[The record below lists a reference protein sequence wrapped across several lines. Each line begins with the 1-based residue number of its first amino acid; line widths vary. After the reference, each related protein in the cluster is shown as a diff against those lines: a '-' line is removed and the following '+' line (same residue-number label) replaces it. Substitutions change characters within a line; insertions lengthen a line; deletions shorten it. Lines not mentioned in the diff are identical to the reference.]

1 MDRSDQEHTDDNS
14 WFDVQSTL
22 QAAASQLRP
31 GEMLQAEHFNLFEAM
46 SAVEIGDPKMDAG
59 LDTETAPT
67 PDQLVEQGLAPLEL
81 SHQQHIAILDQ
92 LAAMQ
97 ASWHVGN
104 SLAQTVFVCL
114 YMLKPDRTAQN
125 QVLSAYCEATRA
137 GCDAVR
143 NIVLHASVCEEE
155 DFTTHTFGLPLQ
167 SSTSFKESRL
177 SKTKPYAAVS
187 LAEDQVLAARKASHQ
202 HAGFSDAAPEDD
214 ETTAIL
220 ARLRFSK
227 ALLQALEQ
235 LHQWDADGLIMAR
248 KHVQRAQAE
257 LANVVQT
264 AHLGVGPAVGFHPDV
279 NRHLLGPL
287 PPRPVQVLSNQEA
300 WAYYSK
306 LLKDLLVVCQLT
318 GIQQWPQLQEFLHS
332 FAKRNPGSVARSAMH
347 AAITGKLSKTKGGGV
362 PGWVPGAPM
371 MCAHLCFPQPNHLP
385 GPEVKLFVDQVCIAV
400 QGWCL
405 AMCVNRSRQRRR
417 HRRAMEDWSNLLEH
431 ALIADAS
438 PWFQDWL
445 HHRSSWQWQPPP
457 EQADH
462 PEEALGPCAA
472 WVEKGCAAVLLQH
485 FLLGFELDLYQPK
498 EFCMIY
504 WYCDYLHGTVAVTA
518 PQFLNVQPQS
528 GAPASPSKGGLPAL
542 SAKSGKHTS
551 KKSSAKAKAASK
563 PAPQAFDS
571 GRLKYTVQEVH
582 KAQVGRQ
589 MCQGLMRVATGLMAC
604 GAIPNPDMPFNS
616 EATRYEQRFGSF
628 AFMQRP
634 MPLLYD
640 QYTAAMDVTGV
651 QASDL
656 LESALANF
664 TAARHGIATLA
675 QSSTQ
680 SQLLTEEKLQELK
693 ALDRIA
699 VQNSLAVNVLLKT
712 MQQDGRLQHIKIS
725 WDFSHHGCYPS
736 IGVKHAPVA
745 T

>member
-1 MDRSDQEHTDDNS
+1 MDRSGQERADDNC
-14 WFDVQSTL
+14 WFDVQSIL
-22 QAAASQLRP
+22 QAAASQLQP
-31 GEMLQAEHFNLFEAM
+31 GELLQAEHFNLFEAM
-46 SAVEIGDPKMDAG
+46 SAVEVGDPKMDAG
-59 LDTETAPT
+59 LDTATAPT

-81 SHQQHIAILDQ
+81 SHQQLIAILDQ
-92 LAAMQ
+92 SAAMQ
-97 ASWHVGN
+97 ASWHAGN
-104 SLAQTVFVCL
+104 SLAQSVFVCL

-125 QVLSAYCEATRA
+125 PALSAYCEAIRA

-167 SSTSFKESRL
+167 SSMSSKDSKL
-177 SKTKPYAAVS
+177 SKAKPHAAVS
-187 LAEDQVLAARKASHQ
+187 LAEDQLLAARKASHQ
-202 HAGFSDAAPEDD
+202 HAGSSHATSEDD

-227 ALLQALEQ
+227 ALLQAMEQ

-248 KHVQRAQAE
+248 KHIQRAQAE
-257 LANVVQT
+257 LENVVQT
-264 AHLGVGPAVGFHPDV
+264 AHFGVGPTVGFHPD
-279 NRHLLGPL
+279 
-287 PPRPVQVLSNQEA
+287 VLSNQEA
-300 WAYYSK
+300 WAYYAK

-318 GIQQWPQLQEFLHS
+318 SIQQWPQLQEFLHS
-332 FAKRNPGSVARSAMH
+332 FAKQNPGSVARSAMH
-347 AAITGKLSKTKGGGV
+347 AVITGKLSKTKGGGV
-362 PGWVPGAPM
+362 PGWVPRAPM
-371 MCAHLCFPQPNHLP
+371 MCAHLCLPPPNQLP
-385 GPEVKLFVDQVCIAV
+385 GPEVRQFVDQVCIAV

-417 HRRAMEDWSNLLEH
+417 HRRAMEDWNNLLEH

-438 PWFQDWL
+438 PQFQDWL

-528 GAPASPSKGGLPAL
+528 GAPISPSKGGLPAL
-542 SAKSGKHTS
+542 SAKSGKHAS
-551 KKSSAKAKAASK
+551 KRSSTKGKAASK
-563 PAPQAFDS
+563 AAPQAFDT
-571 GRLKYTVQEVH
+571 GHLKYTVQEVH

-604 GAIPNPDMPFNS
+604 GSIPNPDMPFNS
-616 EATRYEQRFGSF
+616 ETTRYEQRFGSF

-699 VQNSLAVNVLLKT
+699 VQNALAVNVLLKT